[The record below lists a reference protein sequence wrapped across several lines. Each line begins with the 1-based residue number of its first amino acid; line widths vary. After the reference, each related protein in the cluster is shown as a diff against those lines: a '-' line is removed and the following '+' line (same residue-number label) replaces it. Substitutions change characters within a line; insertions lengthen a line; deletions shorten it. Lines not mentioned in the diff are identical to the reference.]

1 MGSII
6 FFSMSS
12 ATLRT
17 SKSFASHT
25 PDGKTRSPKMVNSPS
40 SSMLNMQ
47 PAGIYKPHSVE
58 FSTKRKM
65 FDKGNAKRLFKVV
78 INDSREV

>member
-1 MGSII
+1 
-6 FFSMSS
+6 MSS

-40 SSMLNMQ
+40 SNMINLQ

-65 FDKGNAKRLFKVV
+65 FDKGNPKSVLSSRKLLARGIGASV
-78 INDSREV
+78 IF